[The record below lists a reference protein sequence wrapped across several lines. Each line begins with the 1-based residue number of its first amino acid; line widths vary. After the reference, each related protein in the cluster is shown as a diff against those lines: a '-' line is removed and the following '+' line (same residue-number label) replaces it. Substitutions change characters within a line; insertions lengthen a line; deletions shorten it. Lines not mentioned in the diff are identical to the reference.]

1 LGGAA
6 AESGSHFRSRVA
18 AWAVAHGLAGADLLG
33 LDLGLPLGQMAPIAV
48 ALETDDPVD
57 DLRIDLKSGGRVF
70 IQAKRSL
77 NLSTRPNSGFGSA
90 IAQFKSAVR
99 SQELCPAQDRLVI
112 AACEMSGPIKRL
124 GRALDRLRAEQAG
137 GFSAVEEQP
146 LDKLRGM
153 LADLTEEQQEVLLS
167 LTTILDLNVECDG
180 VGHAGAA
187 EQLLDGWVVERGQ
200 GRTAWYALVRGAL
213 QMARQRQGRSIE
225 GWTNMLRGAG
235 LTLVEDPGGSA
246 AAQHEARRELIAAL
260 MRGSRAGC
268 MVSLQAA
275 GLTDAMAKD
284 LAEDAGIAELAGIL
298 GKAKVGQVLMIMGEP
313 GAGKSMV
320 AERLFQRR
328 LLSFSESMGQPIPVR
343 LIASQIAAP
352 LRVAVED
359 AAGQLGDPS
368 RQGAFIVI
376 DGIGET
382 GSPGWHETQDEAKI
396 LCARWPETVVIMT
409 TRPLSPPA
417 LSNDQSANDHDTYVL
432 PRLTETESLSLIG
445 DVAGRAIRDIET
457 YGWPAALRDAISLPL
472 FALILGVTLRER
484 RGVLPATR
492 SELFD
497 SLMEKSARAWR
508 GGPPEVRSALE
519 GIACLSTDRD
529 GAPVLLSEMAN
540 LDVHAAA
547 RSRLAVRDSQSIRI
561 TLPILAEWFAAGS
574 LGQGRPS
581 IAELLQDAERLE
593 RWRNPLAIFVGTHDH
608 DTVSECLKPLV
619 RERPGFAAQVISEGI
634 GQSFV
639 DRDPSALPTAAECG
653 RRMMDAADAW
663 MIALRP
669 ASGFLDFAGDDGRPR
684 PLGVRALGNSLETTW
699 YQGEDLPPAEVIDL
713 GTHPIWE
720 PDRNWEKNVVFSPV
734 PASGWAWKAMLDQ
747 VSAALSSLLR
757 TGGLVVGVASL
768 SGEGAWAAALKIMG
782 LGSHYPLPIPIEE
795 VEQCLDLLSEE
806 RGVLSVGNGLYDI
819 AALRA
824 ELDHLR
830 AAGEPN
836 LQSPWPPPDQPLGSL
851 AWDGFSHSRLMERA
865 QAVYEVALEA
875 YGEVISNWFPNLESD
890 MGTAMLMPARL
901 KGWVTPP
908 LRGDRRSFP
917 GITWVFEP
925 LPLGRPTEVQLHLR
939 EVGVPDQ
946 LTLLED
952 VREKVTRLRPHTLS
966 PARPLVT
973 SGILEVYGASAASN
987 LVMSWLWEDLRFLG
1001 LCEDAPY
1008 QAGRR

>member
-1 LGGAA
+1 MGGAA
-6 AESGSHFRSRVA
+6 AEGGSHFRSRVA
-18 AWAVAHGLAGADLLG
+18 AWAVAHGLADIDLPG
-33 LDLGLPLGQMAPIAV
+33 LGLPRGQGIPSAV

-57 DLRIDLKSGGRVF
+57 DLRIDLRSGGQVF

-77 NLSTRPNSGFGSA
+77 KLSTNPQSEFASA

-99 SQELCPAQDRLVI
+99 NQELCPARDRLVI
-112 AACEMSGPIKRL
+112 AAYDVSGPIRYL
-124 GRALDRLRAEQAG
+124 GVALDRLRAEQAG
-137 GFSAVEEQP
+137 GLPAVESEP
-146 LDKLRGM
+146 VGRLRGM

-167 LTTILDLNVECDG
+167 LTTILLPNVECDG
-180 VGHAGAA
+180 LRDAGVA
-187 EQLLDGWVVERGQ
+187 EQLLDGRVVERGQ

-213 QMARQRQGRSIE
+213 DMARRRQGRSIN
-225 GWTNMLRGAG
+225 GWTNMLQEAG
-235 LTLVEDPGGSA
+235 LTLVVDPDGSA
-246 AAQHEARRELIAAL
+246 AAQHEARRELIEEL
-260 MRGSRAGC
+260 MRESRARC

-284 LAEDAGIAELAGIL
+284 LAEDAGTAELAGIL

-382 GSPGWHETQDEAKI
+382 GSPDWHETQDEAKI
-396 LCARWPETVVIMT
+396 LCARWPETIVIMT

-417 LSNDQSANDHDTYVL
+417 LSNDQGANDHDTYVL

-457 YGWPAALRDAISLPL
+457 YRWPAALRDAISLPL

-519 GIACLSTDRD
+519 GIARLSTDRG

-540 LDVHAAA
+540 LDIHAAA

-593 RWRNPLAIFVGTHDH
+593 RWRNPLAIFVGVYDH
-608 DTVSECLKPLV
+608 DTVYEYLAPLV

-634 GQSFV
+634 GQSLV
-639 DRDPSALPTAAECG
+639 DRDSSALPTTAECG

-663 MIALRP
+663 TIALRP

-720 PDRNWEKNVVFSPV
+720 PDRNWEKNVVFSPA

-757 TGGLVVGVASL
+757 TGGLVVGAASL

-782 LGSHYPLPIPIEE
+782 LGSHYSYRIPLDEIEQHFEQIPK
-795 VEQCLDLLSEE
+795 EQLIFRTQD
-806 RGVLSVGNGLYDI
+806 GLYDL

-824 ELDHLR
+824 EVDRLR
-830 AAGEPN
+830 AAGVSN
-836 LQSPWPPPDQPLGSL
+836 LQPPWPTQDQPMGSSI
-851 AWDGFSHSRLMERA
+851 WDGFSPDRLMERA
-865 QAVYEVALEA
+865 QAIHEAALTAYVAIL
-875 YGEVISNWFPNLESD
+875 NRWFPNLKSD
-890 MGTAMLMPARL
+890 MGAAVLMPARF
-901 KGWVTPP
+901 KGWITPP
-908 LRGDRRSFP
+908 SPGDNKSRP
-917 GITWVFEP
+917 GITWLFEP
-925 LPLGRPTEVQLHLR
+925 LPIDSPTEVQLQLEEDGMPDHVSLLGDLR
-939 EVGVPDQ
+939 ERVSQ
-946 LTLLED
+946 
-952 VREKVTRLRPHTLS
+952 LRPYALS
-966 PARPLVT
+966 APRPAVT
-973 SGILEVYGASAASN
+973 SSILRVYGASPASD

-1001 LCEDAPY
+1001 LCEDA
-1008 QAGRR
+1008 